1 MSRRHIISITYT
13 MPGGAAFN
21 SQVQLDLR
29 DTLASKATLQCE
41 EAREVIVNGN
51 TLTSLKAHALK
62 DGNQGYFELLNRGD
76 YDKFTMA
83 ADGTLTSKGE
93 LRMSVDP
100 ELDVY
105 IKYHGVGVDDMVE
118 HVRIQLTPTQYD
130 HSRSQFIAKESGEV
144 VIVPC

>member
-1 MSRRHIISITYT
+1 ML
-13 MPGGAAFN
+13 
-21 SQVQLDLR
+21 QKQLYSVKSTR
-29 DTLASKATLQCE
+29 GY
-41 EAREVIVNGN
+41 VNGN
-51 TLTSLKAHALK
+51 TLTSLKFHALK
-62 DGNQGYFELLNRGD
+62 DGNQGYFELLNQGD
-76 YDKFTMA
+76 YVFTMA

-130 HSRSQFIAKESGEV
+130 HSRSQFIARSGEV
-144 VIVPC
+144 VIVPQLNTYASYAAADNYAGRWEIAQSPYV

>member
-1 MSRRHIISITYT
+1 M
-13 MPGGAAFN
+13 
-21 SQVQLDLR
+21 DLR

-62 DGNQGYFELLNRGD
+62 DGNQGYFELLTQGD
-76 YDKFTMA
+76 YDKFTWQLMA
-83 ADGTLTSKGE
+83 HLLKGE

-105 IKYHGVGVDDMVE
+105 IKYHGVGVE
-118 HVRIQLTPTQYD
+118 I
-130 HSRSQFIAKESGEV
+130 
-144 VIVPC
+144 